1 MAKRVALRSAR
12 ISQNRNFARPSFIG
26 YADMI
31 NRMEKKMRAIAS
43 ATALAASLALL
54 SACSSEPANDT
65 VTADNALDNMLA
77 EMPDE
82 AAPTRAVAEI
92 RTADGTAVGSATA
105 TEADGAIQVTVNG
118 IAMPPG
124 ERGFHIH
131 QVGACDGP
139 DFQTA
144 GGHWNPTNA
153 QHGTDNP
160 AGPHAGDMPNL
171 NVAADGTATT
181 TFTLP
186 AGSFAGLMDGD
197 GSSIVVHEG
206 PDDMRT
212 DPSGDSGG
220 RIACGVF
227 AAG

>member
-1 MAKRVALRSAR
+1 MRV
-12 ISQNRNFARPSFIG
+12 
-26 YADMI
+26 
-31 NRMEKKMRAIAS
+31 IA

-54 SACSSEPANDT
+54 PACSDGPANDT
-65 VTADNALDNMLA
+65 VTADDRLDNMLA
-77 EMPDE
+77 EMP
-82 AAPTRAVAEI
+82 AEGGPSLATAQI
-92 RTADGTAVGSATA
+92 RTAEGTDVGTATA
-105 TEADGAIQVTVNG
+105 REVDGAIQVTVNG
-118 IAMPPG
+118 TGMPPG

-171 NVAADGTATT
+171 NVAADGTATA

-220 RIACGVF
+220 RIACGIF

>member
-1 MAKRVALRSAR
+1 
-12 ISQNRNFARPSFIG
+12 
-26 YADMI
+26 
-31 NRMEKKMRAIAS
+31 MRALAS

-65 VTADNALDNMLA
+65 VTADNMLDNMLA
-77 EMPDE
+77 EMP
-82 AAPTRAVAEI
+82 AEGGATTVTAQI
-92 RTADGTAVGSATA
+92 RTADGTQVGTANAV
-105 TEADGAIQVTVNG
+105 EADGAIQVTVNG
-118 IAMPPG
+118 TGMPPG

-160 AGPHAGDMPNL
+160 NGPHAGDMPNL
-171 NVAADGTATT
+171 TVAADGTASTS
-181 TFTLP
+181 FTLP

-197 GSSIVVHEG
+197 GSAIVVHEG

-212 DPSGDSGG
+212 DPSGDSGA
-220 RIACGVF
+220 RIACGIF

>member
-1 MAKRVALRSAR
+1 
-12 ISQNRNFARPSFIG
+12 
-26 YADMI
+26 
-31 NRMEKKMRAIAS
+31 MRAFAS

-65 VTADNALDNMLA
+65 VTADNMLDNMLA
-77 EMPDE
+77 EMP
-82 AAPTRAVAEI
+82 AEGGASTITAQI
-92 RTADGTAVGSATA
+92 RTADGTQVGTASAV
-105 TEADGAIQVTVNG
+105 EADGTIQVTVNG
-118 IAMPPG
+118 TGMPPG

-160 AGPHAGDMPNL
+160 NGPHAGDMPNL
-171 NVAADGTATT
+171 NVGADGTATA
-181 TFTLP
+181 TFSLP